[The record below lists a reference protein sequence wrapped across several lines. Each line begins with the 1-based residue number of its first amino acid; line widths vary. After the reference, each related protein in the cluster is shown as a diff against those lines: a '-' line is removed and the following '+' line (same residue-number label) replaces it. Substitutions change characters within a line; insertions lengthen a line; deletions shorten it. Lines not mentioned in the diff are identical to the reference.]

1 METMTLSITGLITTV
16 LETNGT
22 TTTATPVDKTLEDYH
37 AEGWQV
43 VGSTK
48 IDGRRIV
55 ELDRE

>member
-1 METMTLSITGLITTV
+1 MQTLTLSITGWATTV
-16 LETNGT
+16 IETNGT
-22 TTTATPVDKTLEDYH
+22 TTTATPVDKTLEDYQ

-55 ELDRE
+55 ELERE